1 MPKQFSA
8 IGAITTLL
16 LGIVGAL
23 ITAHLHHRVGMNE
36 MLVPT
41 WILWAGEV
49 LAYLSA
55 LLIWVPLINP
65 TALVLGLMGMVVFRL
80 LIGTEAALFSTMIS
94 SADSYSTL
102 LSHCYS
108 EPLPRIC
115 SLIFAILACYPQKGL
130 LPRRHTKAIKTRRH
144 QVSEEVMLPPTG
156 RDSTFLFGVA
166 GQQQSAGPS
175 ANSTASFEANPA
187 AGAANVAL
195 PEHLVDRSIAIPLG
209 IIAAQLPPGIL
220 RQEIMERMSKEPL
233 EVMFPLVFI
242 APQLREAL
250 IQVSIA
256 ALLKFMPKGWAS
268 MPSAG
273 ADEKLTLPLDLV
285 VQQVPEEVLQLSA
298 PAPLPWANLVQEE
311 DKVSF
316 ARA

>member
-1 MPKQFSA
+1 
-8 IGAITTLL
+8 
-16 LGIVGAL
+16 
-23 ITAHLHHRVGMNE
+23 MNE

-55 LLIWVPLINP
+55 LLIWAPLINP
-65 TALVLGLMGMVVFRL
+65 TALVLGLMGMVLFRL

-102 LSHCYS
+102 LNHCYS

-115 SLIFAILACYPQKGL
+115 SLIFTILACYPQKGL

-144 QVSEEVMLPPTG
+144 QVSEEVMLPPSG

-166 GQQQSAGPS
+166 RPQQSAGPS
-175 ANSTASFEANPA
+175 ANSTASFEA
-187 AGAANVAL
+187 GAANVVL
-195 PEHLVDRSIAIPLG
+195 PDHLVDQRIAIPLG

-220 RQEIMERMSKEPL
+220 RPEIMERMSKESL

-285 VQQVPEEVLQLSA
+285 VQQVPEEALQLPA
-298 PAPLPWANLVQEE
+298 PAPLAWANLVQEE